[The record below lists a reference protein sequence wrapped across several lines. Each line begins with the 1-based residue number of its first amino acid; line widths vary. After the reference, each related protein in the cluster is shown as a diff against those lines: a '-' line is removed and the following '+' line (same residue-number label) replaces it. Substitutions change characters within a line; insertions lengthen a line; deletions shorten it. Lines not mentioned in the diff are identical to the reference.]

1 MYRYGTYYDVD
12 IEFSLDFLA
21 VFVVA
26 GVLDIFGW
34 FEKATDAFFDS
45 VSAHLAVAI
54 LIFPFDSL
62 IFFCFFTS
70 QARAQLDFLTSE
82 SCGRV

>member
-1 MYRYGTYYDVD
+1 MWYVLVRTYYDVD

-34 FEKATDAFFDS
+34 CEKATDAFFDS
-45 VSAHLAVAI
+45 VSAHLATAI
-54 LIFPFDSL
+54 LMYSL
-62 IFFCFFTS
+62 
-70 QARAQLDFLTSE
+70 
-82 SCGRV
+82 